1 MGVNSVLQQKSV
13 TKVCSKN
20 QDCLW
25 QLTKIENS
33 KIMSPG
39 SYFLIQTVEV
49 LFNLSRDCGEL
60 YI

>member
-1 MGVNSVLQQKSV
+1 MGVNSVLQQKSI

-39 SYFLIQTVEV
+39 SYFLI
-49 LFNLSRDCGEL
+49 
-60 YI
+60 